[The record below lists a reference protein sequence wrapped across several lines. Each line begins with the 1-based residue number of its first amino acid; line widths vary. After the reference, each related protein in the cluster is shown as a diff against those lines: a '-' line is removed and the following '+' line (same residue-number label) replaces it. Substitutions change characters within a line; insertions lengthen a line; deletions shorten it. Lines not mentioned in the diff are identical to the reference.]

1 MRNSWSAFRADETI
15 AWIAEKD
22 SVLSTDD
29 YGKDLASV
37 QTLQRK
43 HVGIERDL
51 AALEDR
57 GRTINQEAMRLWE
70 IHGEHSEQILAKN
83 KQIEANWDELVEKA
97 KQRKQKLDKSYSLH
111 RDLTL
116 LINDMKAVIAANDL
130 AKDVS
135 GAEALFE
142 RHQEHKPKLMH
153 EKIVLELQLKQEK
166 CF

>member
-57 GRTINQEAMRLWE
+57 VRTINQEAMRL
-70 IHGEHSEQILAKN
+70 
-83 KQIEANWDELVEKA
+83 
-97 KQRKQKLDKSYSLH
+97 
-111 RDLTL
+111 
-116 LINDMKAVIAANDL
+116 
-130 AKDVS
+130 
-135 GAEALFE
+135 
-142 RHQEHKPKLMH
+142 
-153 EKIVLELQLKQEK
+153 
-166 CF
+166 C